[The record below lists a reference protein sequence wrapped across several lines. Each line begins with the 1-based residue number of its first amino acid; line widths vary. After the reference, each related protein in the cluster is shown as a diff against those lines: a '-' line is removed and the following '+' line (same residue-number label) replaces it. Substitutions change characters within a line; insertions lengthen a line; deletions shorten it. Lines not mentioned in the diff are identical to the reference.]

1 MASIADDTRDFKLT
15 LKRTTKYQRLA
26 QPIELYCILYAY
38 IISVHENSLIEAQA
52 AGVIHTDFEKGF
64 IRAEVMKYDE
74 LKRLGTE
81 QAVKDAGL

>member
-1 MASIADDTRDFKLT
+1 MLGARIADDTVDIKLR

-26 QPIELYCILYAY
+26 KLIELYFILYAY
-38 IISVHENSLIEAQA
+38 IISVHENCLIEAQT

-64 IRAEVMKYDE
+64 IRAEVMKYDD

-81 QAVKDAGL
+81 